1 MVLAST
7 NVSQDALDPALIRPG
22 RFDRIIHIEAP
33 VLSERVEIFKV
44 HLNNLKLLPD
54 SSVKSK
60 FVSSSASHEWSD
72 DKCST

>member
-7 NVSQDALDPALIRPG
+7 NVAQEALDPALIRPG

-44 HLNNLKLLPD
+44 HLNTLKLLPD
-54 SSVKSK
+54 SPKNIN
-60 FVSSSASHEWSD
+60 SSSSSNSNQEEEDSN
-72 DKCST
+72 S

>member
-33 VLSERVEIFKV
+33 VLSERIEIFKV
-44 HLNNLKLLPD
+44 HLKTLKLLPD
-54 SSVKSK
+54 SVKDSN
-60 FVSSSASHEWSD
+60 SSSSNRITS
-72 DKCST
+72 